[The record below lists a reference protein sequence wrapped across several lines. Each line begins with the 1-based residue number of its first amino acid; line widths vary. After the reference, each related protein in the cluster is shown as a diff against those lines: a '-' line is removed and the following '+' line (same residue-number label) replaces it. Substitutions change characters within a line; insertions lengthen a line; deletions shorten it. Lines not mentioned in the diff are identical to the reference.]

1 MGLLNLISKPKDPVP
16 MRLPSGSFTVNR
28 HGRIVA
34 STLPQGFPL
43 GRVMEIAEM
52 VATTF
57 REARDARL
65 PLQELSVH
73 YPAFRL
79 TARELRGGAMVF
91 FFPKSLREMSLPNA

>member
-1 MGLLNLISKPKDPVP
+1 MGFLSLISKPKEPVP

-28 HGRIVA
+28 SGRIVA
-34 STLPQGFPL
+34 STLPQGFPVA
-43 GRVMEIAEM
+43 RVSEIAEM
-52 VATTF
+52 IAATF
-57 REARDARL
+57 REAREARL
-65 PLQELSVH
+65 PLLELSVH